1 MIVLVAFASKHGS
14 TQSIANHIAEVL
26 ASEGLDIEVRPAG
39 SDLEVSDYDAVVLG
53 SAVYTG
59 RWRKAAVSMAKSS
72 GAALREMPTWLF
84 SVGPLG
90 DPPEPWEDPP
100 AVAKMMAAT
109 GARGHALFPGAADLS
124 ALSKVEKYVLRMVN
138 APEGD
143 FRDWDMVTRWA
154 RSIATELRSGD
165 AGVSGSEWRRQP

>member
-14 TQSIANHIAEVL
+14 TQSIAHHIAEVL
-26 ASEGLDIEVRPAG
+26 ASEGFEVEVRPAG
-39 SDLEVSDYDAVVLG
+39 SKLDVTDYDAVVLG

-59 RWRKAAVSMAKSS
+59 RWRKAAISMASTH
-72 GAALREMPTWLF
+72 GTALRAMPTWLF

-100 AVAKMMAAT
+100 AVAKMMATT
-109 GARGHALFPGAADLS
+109 GARGHALFPGAADFSELG
-124 ALSKVEKYVLRMVN
+124 KVEKYVMRMVN

-154 RSIATELRSGD
+154 RSIATQLRSGD
-165 AGVSGSEWRRQP
+165 AGATGSE